1 MTQHQHTQGPW
12 RVFTAFVDAEIV
24 TDRPTANE
32 TESIVQ
38 FKGQRNALA
47 NARFIVRACN
57 AHGDM
62 LEALELCVDCL
73 ADLAR
78 LDDGTPSISALDMA
92 RAAIAKA
99 TG

>member
-12 RVFTAFVDAEIV
+12 RVSPPSPNVEIV

-57 AHGDM
+57 ATATCWR
-62 LEALELCVDCL
+62 LWNCVLIAL
-73 ADLAR
+73 
-78 LDDGTPSISALDMA
+78 PI
-92 RAAIAKA
+92 
-99 TG
+99 